1 MNELNRKIHFL
12 GTKIRSL
19 RKLNGLTL
27 EDMVVRC
34 MKIDNSNS
42 PSVSYLS
49 LIETGRRNPSKNILM
64 LMSEIFQKD
73 LEWFLDDTIQ
83 NEPLVKN
90 EDARDVI
97 NSLLLEPIV
106 SETITDNSLFSDIII
121 RTNL

>member
-1 MNELNRKIHFL
+1 MQSKKNIKDIPILSNMRLNRKIHFL

-64 LMSEIFQKD
+64 LMKI
-73 LEWFLDDTIQ
+73 
-83 NEPLVKN
+83 
-90 EDARDVI
+90 
-97 NSLLLEPIV
+97 
-106 SETITDNSLFSDIII
+106 
-121 RTNL
+121 